1 LRFSE
6 EARYTAAEKQD
17 RAKSQ
22 NAKDNPMNW
31 KLIFLLS
38 LFGLAMGFAT
48 VFLIPTKIEPA
59 FWLIIFLISA
69 YLIAKRC
76 ASRLFLH
83 GLLVGLVNC
92 VWVTSAH
99 ILFIERYLLGH
110 AHEAAMLDSMTWP
123 DSQQGEMAL
132 MGLGIGVI
140 SGVVLGLFAFV
151 AGKLVR
157 GPRLSGSRSRA

>member
-1 LRFSE
+1 
-6 EARYTAAEKQD
+6 
-17 RAKSQ
+17 
-22 NAKDNPMNW
+22 MNW

-59 FWLIIFLISA
+59 FWLVIFLISA
-69 YLIAKRC
+69 VLIAKRC

-83 GLLVGLVNC
+83 GLLVGLVNS

-99 ILFIERYLLGH
+99 VLFIERYLLSH

-151 AGKLVR
+151 AGKFVR
-157 GPRLSGSRSRA
+157 GPRLSGSRTRA